1 MFSKRNPVVNRI
13 LVVIDGDNLFSNV
26 IADARHYS
34 LAKGLERLIKQLT
47 QVGEVVGVFV
57 FGPPDL
63 INRNLGALQNEG
75 FWPIPCQRETDKQG
89 ESVDVVDGKIIAFVR
104 DMLELMPFLTHICI
118 GSGDSDF
125 IPLARTCRLRRKKV
139 IVVSGNLRSL
149 SQDLKNMA
157 DKHPQ
162 TGERMVFLFS
172 PTP

>member
-75 FWPIPCQRETDKQG
+75 FWPIPCQEKQINK
-89 ESVDVVDGKIIAFVR
+89 ENR
-104 DMLELMPFLTHICI
+104 LMLSMARLLPL
-118 GSGDSDF
+118 SG
-125 IPLARTCRLRRKKV
+125 TCW
-139 IVVSGNLRSL
+139 N
-149 SQDLKNMA
+149 
-157 DKHPQ
+157 
-162 TGERMVFLFS
+162 
-172 PTP
+172 